1 MCAKV
6 IPGLPIIHRWGP
18 QPMTSPRKGR
28 LGWVGALIEDA
39 MCEIN
44 FCFKFNCD
52 IMLQVHLHGNN
63 EHLLEDLDIRVVYK
77 EERTVGGDLFGISHL

>member
-1 MCAKV
+1 
-6 IPGLPIIHRWGP
+6 
-18 QPMTSPRKGR
+18 
-28 LGWVGALIEDA
+28 

-52 IMLQVHLHGNN
+52 IKLQVHLHGNN